1 MDITIFIN
9 MNQDIN
15 VFKIVLFNI
24 HIHTK
29 MKMELYVHN
38 LV

>member
-9 MNQDIN
+9 MNKDIN
-15 VFKIVLFNI
+15 VFKIVPFNI
-24 HIHTK
+24 HIHIK